1 MIYKCLRDNCG
12 FLFSRAGEP
21 ECCPDCG
28 GRAIKLA
35 DAIEQQEF
43 ENRKK
48 AWDDDSEK
56 EKK

>member
-12 FLFSRAGEP
+12 LLFSRAGEP

-48 AWDDDSEK
+48 ARDKNSEK